1 MPISELVGADR
12 NPKGHDTAGLGRSIS
27 RWGFADAPIL
37 DDRTGKL
44 VAGHGRLQDLLA
56 RQAAGEDPPDGVTL
70 DKDGQWLAPVQR
82 GWSSRSD
89 DEAAAFLIGHNQ
101 LTTNGGWDDQQLA
114 GMLTEL
120 MEVDAE
126 LLLAAGFD
134 DDKLAE
140 LLALTTELPPE
151 VDEGNGDS
159 MLGDDGFAV
168 IVTCRDET
176 QQRDLLGRF
185 ENEGLVCRPFM
196 M

>member
-1 MPISELVGADR
+1 MPIGELVGADR

-56 RQAAGEDPPDGVTL
+56 RQASGEDPPEGVTV
-70 DKDGQWLAPVQR
+70 DKAGQWLAPVQR

-101 LTTNGGWDDQQLA
+101 LTTNGGWDEQDLA
-114 GMLTEL
+114 GMLTDL
-120 MEVDAE
+120 REVDAE

-140 LLALTTELPPE
+140 LLAAATEVPPAL
-151 VDEGNGDS
+151 DDGSGAS
-159 MLGDDGFAV
+159 ALGDDGFA
-168 IVTCRDET
+168 IIITCRDET
-176 QQRDLLGRF
+176 QQRDLVERF
-185 ENEGLVCRPFM
+185 ESEGLVCRPLM